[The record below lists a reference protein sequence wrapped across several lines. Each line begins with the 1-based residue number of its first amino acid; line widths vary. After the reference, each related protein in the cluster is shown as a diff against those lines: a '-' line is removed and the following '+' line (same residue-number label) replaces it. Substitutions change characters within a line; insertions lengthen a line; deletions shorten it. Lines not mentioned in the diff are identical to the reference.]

1 MDRFDYD
8 FDKLTNQNAL
18 YSNNVKD
25 LFNELEDVEQTI
37 DDSFTLDNSFEKND
51 TITDN
56 KVNSIMSNIN
66 DKVYNSKSEQV
77 FSPSI
82 NEETD
87 NIMREIETDNI
98 MNDIYNKTGINNI
111 HSNIEDNMNKT
122 QEIDFA
128 DQLIASGDLETIKAL
143 QAQMHE
149 LAEDK
154 PEENELQNEEQGMSQ
169 EKGKV
174 LTKSTKAGKAFA
186 NNEIANAFINC
197 SILGFI
203 TAFIGGSMFVYILNH
218 LG

>member
-18 YSNNVKD
+18 YSNDVSNNVKD
-25 LFNELEDVEQTI
+25 LFNELEDVEQTTEDI
-37 DDSFTLDNSFEKND
+37 FTLDNSFVTPSES
-51 TITDN
+51 
-56 KVNSIMSNIN
+56 VNASLNI
-66 DKVYNSKSEQV
+66 V
-77 FSPSI
+77 
-82 NEETD
+82 
-87 NIMREIETDNI
+87 
-98 MNDIYNKTGINNI
+98 
-111 HSNIEDNMNKT
+111 EDNMNKT